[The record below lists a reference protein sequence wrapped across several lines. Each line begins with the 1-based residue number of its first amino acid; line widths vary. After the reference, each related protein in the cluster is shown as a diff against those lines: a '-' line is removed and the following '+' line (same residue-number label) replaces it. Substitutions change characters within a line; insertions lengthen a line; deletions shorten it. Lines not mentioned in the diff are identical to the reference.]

1 MIPTLFCGQ
10 NRLIV
15 FRPHHN
21 NLHSVTQNR
30 VPKTIATTMKRKIN
44 SKILPLF
51 AALLSLSLP
60 LFGQEVSTDFSNYA
74 SEEEIIVTF
83 SDGPGAMRHGGKSN
97 YVFGDGRAKLL
108 DPNMIPCDESACWWS
123 APRSPH

>member
-1 MIPTLFCGQ
+1 
-10 NRLIV
+10 
-15 FRPHHN
+15 
-21 NLHSVTQNR
+21 
-30 VPKTIATTMKRKIN
+30 MKRKIN
-44 SKILPLF
+44 SKILLLF

-108 DPNMIPCDESACWWS
+108 DPNMIPLRRVSLLVVCPAQPALTW
-123 APRSPH
+123 R

>member
-1 MIPTLFCGQ
+1 
-10 NRLIV
+10 
-15 FRPHHN
+15 
-21 NLHSVTQNR
+21 
-30 VPKTIATTMKRKIN
+30 MKRKIN